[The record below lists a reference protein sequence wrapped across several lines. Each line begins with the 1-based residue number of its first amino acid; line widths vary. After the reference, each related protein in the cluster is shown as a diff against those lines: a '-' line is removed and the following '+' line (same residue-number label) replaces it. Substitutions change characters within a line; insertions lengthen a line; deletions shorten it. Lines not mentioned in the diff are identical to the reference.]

1 MAVDT
6 LLLATRATDARR
18 GSTRLVDLA
27 ARHDD
32 PIWHQAGAEALAGR
46 PQPTVRL
53 QPVRSV
59 GSDTIDMIILVG
71 GLSDATLTSSCG
83 GGRAAAARR
92 MAAGHIRRAV
102 SLSPFRRNTRRS
114 RRATL
119 MAGRPRS
126 LPSRPKPRRL
136 FRMRHRAR

>member
-32 PIWHQAGAEALAGR
+32 PIWNQAGAEPLRGDDPLDFVFGTIAAEALAGR
-46 PQPTVRL
+46 PQPTARL

-59 GSDTIDMIILVG
+59 GSDTIDMI
-71 GLSDATLTSSCG
+71 
-83 GGRAAAARR
+83 
-92 MAAGHIRRAV
+92 
-102 SLSPFRRNTRRS
+102 F
-114 RRATL
+114 
-119 MAGRPRS
+119 
-126 LPSRPKPRRL
+126 
-136 FRMRHRAR
+136 